1 VCKSHYNMNE
11 LEIFRRRLEKIG
23 VNIELVGN
31 LPWIYLS
38 KVNGNIVLPEDYNSN
53 HGYTIAWYPI
63 KVGQEIHLDSDIS
76 RTIKIIRKYSKT

>member
-1 VCKSHYNMNE
+1 MNE

-23 VNIELVGN
+23 VNIELIGN

-76 RTIKIIRKYSKT
+76 RTFKIIRKYK